1 MKKADRLRPMWNP
14 EVVKGLLPEESMA
27 AALMSHAIW
36 LLNNRDSQEA
46 TEPSGHEGMTA
57 LEWAEDWLEDD
68 STEPWT
74 LRWCCR
80 ALSGAASITPEKVR
94 AGAERS

>member
-1 MKKADRLRPMWNP
+1 
-14 EVVKGLLPEESMA
+14 
-27 AALMSHAIW
+27 
-36 LLNNRDSQEA
+36 
-46 TEPSGHEGMTA
+46 MTA
-57 LEWAEDWLEDD
+57 LEWAEDWIEDD

-80 ALSGAASITPEKVR
+80 ALSGAAGITPEKVR